1 MRRACEER
9 MHLWRQACVSHAYCG
24 ASAQV
29 WTEASGVAGLAGVAG
44 VASFAGVLGVLGL
57 GGVSGA

>member
-1 MRRACEER
+1 